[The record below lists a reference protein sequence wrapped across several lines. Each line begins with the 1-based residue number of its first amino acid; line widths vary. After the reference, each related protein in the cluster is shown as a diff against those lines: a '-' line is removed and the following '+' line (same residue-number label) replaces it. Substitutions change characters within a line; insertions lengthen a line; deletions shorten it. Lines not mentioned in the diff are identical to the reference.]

1 MSKEIVK
8 TTEEEVMEFD
18 IYREGDSFVF
28 KNETYSYVTKVKTNG
43 DGEWTSYICQRE
55 SDKKFFEYSVG
66 YESGNY
72 YYEPNLYEVYQ
83 KTETKD
89 VTTYE

>member
-8 TTEEEVMEFD
+8 TTIREVMDFNL
-18 IYREGDSFVF
+18 YREGDSFTHN
-28 KNETYSYVTKVKTNG
+28 NEVYSFVTSVKTHG
-43 DGEWTSYICQRE
+43 DGEWTNIICQRD
-55 SDKKFFEYSVG
+55 SDKKFFEYSTG
-66 YESGNY
+66 YDCGSY
-72 YYEPNLYEVYQ
+72 YYEPNLYEVYK